1 MKRKAE
7 KRGEIIADAG
17 KEERNEEAAADDFK
31 DEAEDT
37 RVLGKRGRAQFEGS
51 DSKQGR

>member
-7 KRGEIIADAG
+7 KKGEIIADAD
-17 KEERNEEAAADDFK
+17 KEEKDEEAATDNFK